1 MPRLFCPCPRH
12 PRERFA
18 RSGKDLLLLRASVLA
33 LLLVSVASFAGA
45 QEPPSTVGPLL
56 KLYRSGRLSA
66 ERQPTVVE
74 MICNRGNEHDLRVV
88 FDKIMD
94 PGAMTPELRLKAMA
108 GLTDAANG
116 RDVRPSGD
124 LAAAAE
130 LLNTDD
136 AALRLAAIR
145 LAAACRVEAATAP
158 LQAIA
163 ADAKSDDAL
172 RRAAIGGLIAIG
184 GESNQAVLVQLA
196 ESGPTIAVRMQAAAG
211 LVGSDVELAA
221 RLAAEIFVAATPQ
234 DDPGPLL
241 DAFFVR
247 KEGPDQLA
255 AALQGKTLS
264 IDVAKRALRTMYA
277 VGRSDASL
285 SDVLS
290 AAAGVAADVPPPTA
304 EELAAIVQDVSAKG
318 DPARGEAIFRRADV
332 SCMRCH
338 SVSRAGG
345 QVGPDLSAVGGSSP
359 IDYIANSILN
369 PNLAV
374 KEQYVTRVF
383 ETSDGLV
390 LTGVLV
396 DRDESRIRIRDSQ
409 GKIIV
414 IPTTEVE
421 AEGEG
426 PTMMPNGLTKFLTRD
441 ELIDLIRFVS
451 ELGKSGD
458 YAVQTVPTMQ
468 RWRVMIDPP
477 AELTDAVPHL
487 DHVRQY
493 LLGAPEEAWAPVY
506 GKVAGWLPLAEL
518 PSADPSKPI
527 LLRGEIQVNEPG
539 KIAVKIES
547 TSPTQTWID
556 AQPFLDNKEF
566 EATLEPGRHM
576 LFLRVEPNGASPGEL
591 RVQFTKPGDSTAQFE
606 VVGGQ

>member
-1 MPRLFCPCPRH
+1 MPCCRAARLLFTI
-12 PRERFA
+12 
-18 RSGKDLLLLRASVLA
+18 A
-33 LLLVSVASFAGA
+33 LLFGLATAGA
-45 QEPPSTVGPLL
+45 NAQDPPSTVGPLL
-56 KLYRSGRLSA
+56 KLYRSGRLPA

-88 FDKIMD
+88 FDKLLE
-94 PGAMTPELRLKAMA
+94 PGAMTAELRLMAMA

-116 RDVRPSGD
+116 RDVRPAGD
-124 LAAAAE
+124 LAPLAA
-130 LLNTDD
+130 LLDDED
-136 AALRLAAIR
+136 AALRVAAIR
-145 LAAACRVEAATAP
+145 LAAACRVEAATP
-158 LQAIA
+158 QLQVIA
-163 ADAKSDDAL
+163 ADPKSEEAL
-172 RRAAIGGLIAIG
+172 RRAAITGLIAIG
-184 GESNQAVLVQLA
+184 GEANHAVLVRLA
-196 ESGPTIAVRMQAAAG
+196 EQGPTIAVRMQAAAG
-211 LVGSDVELAA
+211 LGGNDVELAA
-221 RLAAEIFVAATPQ
+221 RLAADILAAATPQ

-247 KEGPDQLA
+247 KEGADRLA

-264 IDVAKRALRTMYA
+264 VDVAKRALRTMYA
-277 VGRSDASL
+277 VGRSDAAL

-290 AAAGVAADVPPPTA
+290 AAAGVAADAPPPTA
-304 EELAAIVQDVSAKG
+304 EQLAAIVQDVPVKG

-359 IDYIANSILN
+359 LDYIANSILN

-409 GKIIV
+409 GKLIV
-414 IPTTEVE
+414 IPAGDVE
-421 AEGEG
+421 AEEEG
-426 PTMMPNGLTKFLTRD
+426 PSMMPTGLTKFLTHD
-441 ELIDLIRFVS
+441 ELLDLIRFVS
-451 ELGKSGD
+451 ELGKPGD
-458 YAVQTVPTMQ
+458 YAVQTTPTMQ
-468 RWRVMIDPP
+468 RWRVMAAPP

-493 LLGAPEEAWAPVY
+493 LLGAADEAWTPAY

-518 PSADPSKPI
+518 PVADAGKPI
-527 LLRGEIQVNEPG
+527 LLRGELQVNEPG
-539 KIAVKIES
+539 AVAVKIDAN
-547 TSPTQTWID
+547 SPTQAWID
-556 AQPFLDNKEF
+556 AQPFLDQTEF
-566 EATLEPGRHM
+566 TAKLEPGRHM
-576 LFLRVEPNGASPGEL
+576 VFLRVEPGSISRGEI
-591 RVQFTKPGDSTAQFE
+591 RVQFTKPADSTAQFE
-606 VVGGQ
+606 VIGGQ